1 MLGILVTL
9 LLYFYLISWIAYWK
23 KGSEEDYYQVKKAV
37 PVTVLA
43 FLSLCDLTQ
52 PHFLSDSG
60 RKCLYRQVLS
70 LVCPVWHLSSHSTR
84 SSLFSAPLSK
94 GKL

>member
-60 RKCLYRQVLS
+60 WECLYRQVLS
-70 LVCPVWHLSSHSTR
+70 LVCPVRDFSSHSTS